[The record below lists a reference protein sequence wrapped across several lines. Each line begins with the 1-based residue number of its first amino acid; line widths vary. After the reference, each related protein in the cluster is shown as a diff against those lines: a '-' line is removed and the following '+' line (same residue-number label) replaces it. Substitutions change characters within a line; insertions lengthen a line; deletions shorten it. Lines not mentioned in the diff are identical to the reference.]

1 VTGNQFVSYLV
12 LPLVNL
18 DGGGVGQ
25 DEVVRGEVGLGAG
38 VAAGAGAVRRRAALG
53 RVGAEQVALARD
65 DVGLVEGDPVLDA
78 VAERREAHVGEV
90 AEVAPDLGAEP
101 RPVPVLQL
109 LRDVVVVQRDERL
122 YSCSS
127 KPKKKASEFRT
138 LSYALKKFRRDR
150 YTPLSKSA
158 SMSLL

>member
-1 VTGNQFVSYLV
+1 VSDALLVRDQNHHCGSVDYLV

-25 DEVVRGEVGLGAG
+25 DDVRGEVGLGAG
-38 VAAGAGAVRRRAALG
+38 VAAGAGAVRWRAALG
-53 RVGAEQVALARD
+53 RVGAEHVALAHD
-65 DVGLVEGDPVLDA
+65 DVGLVEGNPVLDA

-101 RPVPVLQL
+101 RPVPLLQL
-109 LRDVVVVQRDERL
+109 LRDVVVAQRDERL

-127 KPKKKASEFRT
+127 KKKIEIQNSQVRT
-138 LSYALKKFRRDR
+138 EAIQRRKD
-150 YTPLSKSA
+150 PSKRG
-158 SMSLL
+158 